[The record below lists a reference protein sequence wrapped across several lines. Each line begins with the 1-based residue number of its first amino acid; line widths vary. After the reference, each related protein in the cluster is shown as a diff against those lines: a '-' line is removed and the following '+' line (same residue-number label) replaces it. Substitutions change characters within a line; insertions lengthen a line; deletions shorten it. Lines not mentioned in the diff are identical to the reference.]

1 MKFDELNELLES
13 ALENMD
19 NLEIEDSVP
28 QQVIDRAELDF
39 KSTLDTHQDFM
50 LEAVGGDPDN
60 ATFGQKKAVF
70 DVMTALHDILL
81 VEEQIGMPN

>member
-19 NLEIEDSVP
+19 NLEIED
-28 QQVIDRAELDF
+28 IDRVELCSSANKDF
-39 KSTLDTHQDFM
+39 KSTLDTYQDFM

-60 ATFGQKKAVF
+60 ATFEQKKVVF
-70 DVMTALHDILL
+70 NVMTALHDIISVQDQL
-81 VEEQIGMPN
+81 EMPN